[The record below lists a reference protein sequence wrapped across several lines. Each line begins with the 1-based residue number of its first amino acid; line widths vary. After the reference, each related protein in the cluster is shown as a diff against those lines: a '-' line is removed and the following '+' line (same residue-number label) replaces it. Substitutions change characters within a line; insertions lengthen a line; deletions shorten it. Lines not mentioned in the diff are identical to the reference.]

1 MMCGIVGYLST
12 KLIDPKF
19 LERMNNIAKH
29 RGPDDEGYFLFNKE
43 ENFFEYFYG
52 NDSNPYQ
59 KTVSSYIGSNSKFA
73 NLGFGHRRLS
83 IIDTSFSGH
92 QPFSKHNLVIIFN
105 GEIFN
110 YIELREELIS
120 NGYHFSSESDT
131 EVILSAY
138 HHWGSGCFERF
149 NGMWS
154 LAILDQD
161 KCELVLSRDR
171 FGIKPLY
178 YYNNGDILLFSSEIK
193 QILEYGI
200 RPIANKTVLA
210 HFIYSKVTMF
220 NHETMFED
228 IYTVPPSTYTVIK
241 INSPSIEMSF
251 ELFYNLENSGV
262 RREQDYNKTVIRL
275 RDLLV
280 DSIEMRLRSD
290 VPLAVSLSGGLDS
303 SLVTSIA
310 NKLLRT
316 INQINQLNV
325 YSMVAKDSIYDESY
339 YSDKVAASTQ
349 SIKHN
354 VYPSSVDLE
363 NELQKIIWHHDEP
376 FQSFSI
382 YAGWQ
387 IMREVSKDNV
397 KVILGGQGADEVFL
411 GYEIYYVYAIKYF
424 LKRFHIFR
432 AIKMMFQSL
441 RKSKLTLIE
450 FIKNFAY
457 YGMPLVKRI
466 YKKITLMRY
475 IKSSYLKSL
484 KYPLELIEYNNMKDL
499 DDIQTKSIYMGLQR
513 LLNWED
519 RNSMAHS
526 VEARLPFLDHRVID
540 TAYQLDFKHLLRDGW
555 LKGIIRSV
563 SNGFLEDEIAY
574 RKNKIGFDT
583 PDEQI
588 LNNLSKEF
596 VDRLFADPKTK
607 DIFDIEYLMDCFKN
621 DKDTEARFTF
631 LVLEV
636 WASIFKVEFLTSEE
650 II

>member
-1 MMCGIVGYLST
+1 MCGIVGFLST
-12 KLIDPKF
+12 KSINPKF
-19 LERMNNIAKH
+19 IEKINNIAKH
-29 RGPDDEGYFLFNKE
+29 RGPDDEGYLLFNGDDHSL
-43 ENFFEYFYG
+43 EYFHG
-52 NDSNPYQ
+52 DDSNTHH
-59 KTVSSYIGSNSKFA
+59 KKLNRHISENSRFA

-83 IIDTSFSGH
+83 ILDISISGH
-92 QPFSKHNLVIIFN
+92 QPFSKHDLVTVYN

-110 YIELREELIS
+110 YIEVRNELIS
-120 NGYHFSSESDT
+120 NGYQFNTQSDT

-138 HHWGSGCFERF
+138 DFWGTNCFERF

-154 LAILDQD
+154 IAIFDFD
-161 KCELVLSRDR
+161 NKELILSRDR

-178 YYNNGDILLFSSEIK
+178 YYNNGDFLVFSSEIK

-200 RPIANKTVLA
+200 KPIVNKNVLA

-220 NHETMFED
+220 NNETMFD
-228 IYTVPPSTYTVIK
+228 GIYTIPPATYTVIK
-241 INSPSIEMSF
+241 VNSLSIDMNF
-251 ELFYNLENSGV
+251 NYFYNLENSG
-262 RREQDYNKTVIRL
+262 RRSKEEYETNVTKLTS
-275 RDLLV
+275 LLV
-280 DSIEMRLRSD
+280 ESVGMRLRSD

-303 SLVTSIA
+303 SLITSIA
-310 NKLLRT
+310 NKLLRD
-316 INQINQLNV
+316 INPKNQLNV

-339 YSDKVAASTQ
+339 YSDKVATSTQ

-354 VYPSSVDLE
+354 VYPTSADLE
-363 NELQKIIWHHDEP
+363 NELEKIIWHHDEP

-387 IMREVSKDNV
+387 IMREVSNNNV

-411 GYEIYYVYAIKYF
+411 GYEIYYVYAIKHYLRKF
-424 LKRFHIFR
+424 QLIK
-432 AIKMMFQSL
+432 AIKLMFQSL

-466 YKKITLMRY
+466 YKRTTLKRY
-475 IKSSYLKSL
+475 LKRSYLKSL
-484 KYPLELIEYNNMKDL
+484 KYPIELKEYNNMRDL
-499 DDIQTKSIYMGLQR
+499 EDIQSKSIYMGLQR

-526 VEARLPFLDHRVID
+526 VEARLPFLDHRVVD
-540 TAYQLDFKHLLRDGW
+540 TANQVELNQLLRNGW
-555 LKGIIRSV
+555 LKGIVRSV
-563 SNGFLEDEIAY
+563 SEGYLEDEISY

-588 LNNLSKEF
+588 LNNLSIKF
-596 VDRLFADPKTK
+596 IDRLFINPKTK
-607 DIFDIEYLMDCFKN
+607 DIFNIDYISYCFKN
-621 DKDTEARFTF
+621 QIDIEARFAF

-636 WASIFKVEFLTSEE
+636 WANTFKVEF
-650 II
+650 